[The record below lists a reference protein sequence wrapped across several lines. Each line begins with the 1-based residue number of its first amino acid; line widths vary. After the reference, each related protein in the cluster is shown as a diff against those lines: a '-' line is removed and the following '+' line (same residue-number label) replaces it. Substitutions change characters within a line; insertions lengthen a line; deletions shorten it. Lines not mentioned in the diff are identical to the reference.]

1 MKNSFHWWPIRVV
14 FITDRLV
21 QTAFRSGSTPA
32 TTPSA
37 SWPQRLARAGAPSRA
52 PPRRVTPSIIVVAMC
67 PAQRTLEDPRR
78 IQQGSIL
85 RQHDLRDSIIHAESS
100 LDLTQQPLHY
110 RRNGGIVSAPA
121 PIPSGRLHP

>member
-1 MKNSFHWWPIRVV
+1 
-14 FITDRLV
+14 
-21 QTAFRSGSTPA
+21 
-32 TTPSA
+32 
-37 SWPQRLARAGAPSRA
+37 
-52 PPRRVTPSIIVVAMC
+52 MC

-100 LDLTQQPLHY
+100 LDLTQLLHY

-121 PIPSGRLHP
+121 PIPSGRLHPCIRAFSSSIPVMGLPIAASPVGT